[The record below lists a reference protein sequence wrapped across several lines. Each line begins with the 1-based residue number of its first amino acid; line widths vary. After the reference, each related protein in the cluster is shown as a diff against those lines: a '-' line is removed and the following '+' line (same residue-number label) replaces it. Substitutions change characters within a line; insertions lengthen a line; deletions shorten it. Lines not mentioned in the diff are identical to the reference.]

1 MKNVYIP
8 KPCSENWE
16 LMSPQDKGRFCDLC
30 NKCVVDFTEKNP
42 QEVEQILEENKD
54 TRICGRFYNHQLGDH
69 INQSQKLK
77 VHFLKYIPSSF
88 QNNGI
93 VLSLFSVILF
103 LIGCSKPKVET
114 YATTGFV
121 DVIEED
127 SCAANDKYAM
137 GEARILDNDSIA
149 KMPKNDPI
157 KLKRKESKK

>member
-16 LMSPQDKGRFCDLC
+16 LMSPQEKGRFCDLC

-54 TRICGRFYNHQLGDH
+54 TQICGRFYNHQLGNH

-77 VHFLKYIPSSF
+77 VNFLKYIPSSF
-88 QNNGI
+88 HNNSV

-103 LIGCSKPKVET
+103 LIGCSKPKAET
-114 YATTGFV
+114 YATTGIV

-127 SCAANDKYAM
+127 SCAVNDKYAM
-137 GEARILDNDSIA
+137 GEARIMENDSTA
-149 KMPKNDPI
+149 KMPKNDTI